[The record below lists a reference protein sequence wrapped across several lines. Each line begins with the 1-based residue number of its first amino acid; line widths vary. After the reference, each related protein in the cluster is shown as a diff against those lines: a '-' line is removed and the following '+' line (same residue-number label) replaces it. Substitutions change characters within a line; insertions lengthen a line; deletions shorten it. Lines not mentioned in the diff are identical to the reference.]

1 MLERTG
7 LRGLADGPARRLSAG
22 EQQRLALARAWSL
35 EPEVLLLDEPTAAL
49 DPAATRS
56 VEQVIDDM
64 ASVGTKIIMTT
75 HDLAQARRMADEVL
89 FLHRGAL
96 VERTPATQFF
106 DEPESS
112 EARAFLNGE
121 LSP

>member
-1 MLERTG
+1 
-7 LRGLADGPARRLSAG
+7 

-56 VEQVIDDM
+56 VERVIDDM
-64 ASVGTKIIMTT
+64 ASQGTKIIMTT
-75 HDLAQARRMADEVL
+75 HDLAQARRMGDEVL
-89 FLHRGAL
+89 FLHHGAL
-96 VERTPATQFF
+96 VERTPATRFF
-106 DEPESS
+106 DEAQSS

-121 LSP
+121 LLA